1 MEEVVAKMDSSEVG
15 KGNKKSEKLE
25 TTKDDDARSKKEN
38 KESVDKMTK
47 EVEKVFDA
55 EVKIA
60 HANMDSG
67 EVEEVKTEAKK
78 EVEEEA
84 ARKIQGLSKE
94 VDTTDEKGSMENISS
109 DKKGSSEIEKV
120 FDDKNDSLDKLE
132 GTEDEKCC
140 GFMGIEA
147 VGGR

>member
-1 MEEVVAKMDSSEVG
+1 M
-15 KGNKKSEKLE
+15 
-25 TTKDDDARSKKEN
+25 
-38 KESVDKMTK
+38 
-47 EVEKVFDA
+47 
-55 EVKIA
+55 
-60 HANMDSG
+60 
-67 EVEEVKTEAKK
+67 EEVKTEAKK

-140 GFMGIEA
+140 GFMGIEP
-147 VGGR
+147 VGGRYQRDTLLSLVKIIL